1 MTDHPG
7 AGPTVTVLTDPDV
20 VIETLTPFRRHLLAL
35 LDEPDSA
42 TGLARGLHAS
52 RQRVNYHLR
61 ALEQAGLVELVEE
74 RPRRGVTERVL
85 RRRADVVLVD
95 PTAFDTGGLGDRDR
109 VGIAGVVSTARDL
122 VGQAAAVANAASA
135 AGQQVAMATLDTEV
149 RVASPA
155 AMRAMLDDV
164 AAAVAR
170 HATDGAG
177 LRLRV
182 ATMVVP
188 ALVDGPDHGDADRG
202 DDPDHDDPDDGDD
215 PAP

>member
-1 MTDHPG
+1 MVDTNSAP
-7 AGPTVTVLTDPDV
+7 PTVTVLTDPDV
-20 VIETLTPFRRHLLAL
+20 VIEALTPFRRHLLAL
-35 LDEPDSA
+35 LDHPDSA
-42 TGLARGLHAS
+42 TGLARELDAS

-95 PTAFDTGGLGDRDR
+95 PMVFDTSGLGDRER
-109 VGIAGVVSTARDL
+109 VGVAGVVTTARDL
-122 VGQAAAVANAASA
+122 VGQAAAVAGAASA
-135 AGQQVAMATLDTEV
+135 AGRQVAMATLDTEV

-155 AMRAMLDDV
+155 AMRALLDDLAV
-164 AAAVAR
+164 TVAR
-170 HATDGAG
+170 HATDGPG

-188 ALVDGPDHGDADRG
+188 ALDDGPTLDGPGADEHS
-202 DDPDHDDPDDGDD
+202 PP
-215 PAP
+215 

>member
-20 VIETLTPFRRHLLAL
+20 VIDTLTPFRRHLLAL

-42 TGLARGLHAS
+42 TGLARELHAS

-61 ALEQAGLVELVEE
+61 ALEHAGLVELVEE

-85 RRRADVVLVD
+85 RRRADGVLVD

-109 VGIAGVVSTARDL
+109 VGITGIVTTARDL

-135 AGQQVAMATLDTEV
+135 AGQQVVMATLDTEV

-155 AMRAMLDDV
+155 AMRALLDDV

-170 HATDGAG
+170 HATDGPG

-188 ALVDGPDHGDADRG
+188 ALVDN
-202 DDPDHDDPDDGDD
+202 PDHDDQDQGNDPD
-215 PAP
+215 P